1 MLLAL
6 TFKKFH
12 DHARVSETS
21 IGWRPEPRDRAE
33 LCFLRELN
41 EAFGEWTKTK
51 GVEAICERDPRV
63 AMNDDALDMASVLAR
78 SRRRTLRAAASCRH
92 T

>member
-1 MLLAL
+1 MSMLLAL

-41 EAFGEWTKTK
+41 EAFGE
-51 GVEAICERDPRV
+51 
-63 AMNDDALDMASVLAR
+63 
-78 SRRRTLRAAASCRH
+78 
-92 T
+92 